1 MGLVEDIK
9 ERLDIVD
16 VIGSYVSLRRSG
28 KNYKALCPFHEEKTP
43 SFVVFPETQSWHCFG
58 ACSTG
63 GDLFSFVM
71 KKEGVD
77 FQGALQLLATR
88 AGLSLEAYA
97 PENDENARL
106 RERLRKLHAAATAHF
121 QKNLQ
126 HASAEMARAY
136 IEQRGLQPETIAL
149 FQLGYALNEWEDTLV
164 YLQGLG
170 FSVEEMELAGLVVR
184 REDGRVYDRFRGRL
198 IIPIHDAQ
206 GRVVAFAG
214 RVLDGG
220 QPKYLNSPQTP
231 IFDKGRTLYGYAQ
244 AVHAIR
250 QEDRAVI
257 VEGYMDVL
265 SAHQAGYRN
274 VVASMGT
281 ALTASH
287 MRLLA
292 RHTQHIV
299 LALDADAAGQK
310 AALRGVEVARE
321 GLERGA
327 RLTLTPIGALRY
339 EATLEVDLRILQL
352 PEGMDPDDLIRQA
365 PERWKTL
372 VEQALPVV
380 DFYLQHFQ
388 ETLDLDSAEGKA
400 EMVRQMR
407 PLLREIRSETVRYHY
422 VQKLARM
429 LRVDERLLATEV
441 LGEVGARRRRPA
453 RRSSVGRREGSA
465 PPPRPN
471 VGTAQ
476 EMERHLMTMLLRNPE
491 HLIWLGDDLKRLGQA
506 EFSLEEFSDSR
517 HRLILQGLL
526 TGLIGGNL
534 TETREILPELP
545 EEVQEYTE
553 RLLEQARALP
563 EVPEQVMRQKLVTAL
578 IWWRL
583 LLNKEAAH
591 QLRFLLEE
599 LPDDDEHV
607 LMTYSIRLGNHLRA
621 IYELERLLP
630 ALTMTH

>member
-1 MGLVEDIK
+1 
-9 ERLDIVD
+9 
-16 VIGSYVSLRRSG
+16 
-28 KNYKALCPFHEEKTP
+28 
-43 SFVVFPETQSWHCFG
+43 
-58 ACSTG
+58 
-63 GDLFSFVM
+63 
-71 KKEGVD
+71 
-77 FQGALQLLATR
+77 
-88 AGLSLEAYA
+88 
-97 PENDENARL
+97 
-106 RERLRKLHAAATAHF
+106 
-121 QKNLQ
+121 
-126 HASAEMARAY
+126 
-136 IEQRGLQPETIAL
+136 L